1 MNSNVCVCVCERE
14 RERQRDRETERDRK
28 RERETERKRLIQGS
42 LVVQKKMKEED
53 KWTMQGEY
61 QLKFWGGSDAD

>member
-1 MNSNVCVCVCERE
+1 MCVCVCERE
-14 RERQRDRETERDRK
+14 TERQRETE

-53 KWTMQGEY
+53 KWTMQGEH